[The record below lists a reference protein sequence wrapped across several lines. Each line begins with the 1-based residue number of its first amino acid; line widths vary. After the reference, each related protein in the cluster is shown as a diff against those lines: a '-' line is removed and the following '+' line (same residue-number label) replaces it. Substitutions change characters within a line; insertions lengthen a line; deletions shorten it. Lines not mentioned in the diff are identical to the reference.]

1 MVWNVGKR
9 NESVVSS
16 CEKWESTRRTWSIE
30 RKSKFCLKI
39 CFRNLA
45 FATAKKG
52 KKRSVRD
59 KFCAKTRAGKKE
71 KWPIN
76 KRNTPIIMT
85 VVDIFKLLSLF
96 LLPEELD
103 KRFLNYVTRSEYYN
117 NTTLHCSLILKA
129 HTVAKRKLWWW
140 FQTGSK

>member
-96 LLPEELD
+96 LLPEELE
-103 KRFLNYVTRSEYYN
+103 KRFLNYATRVLQEY
-117 NTTLHCSLILKA
+117 CILILTA
-129 HTVAKRKLWWW
+129 HTMAKQNWGI
-140 FQTGSK
+140 FQTDSK

>member
-1 MVWNVGKR
+1 MGKHEEDVEHR
-9 NESVVSS
+9 KKIEVLFKDLLQEFGICY
-16 CEKWESTRRTWSIE
+16 CEKRQ
-30 RKSKFCLKI
+30 
-39 CFRNLA
+39 
-45 FATAKKG
+45 

-129 HTVAKRKLWWW
+129 HTVAKRKLW
-140 FQTGSK
+140 